1 MEMEVIN
8 LTAVGQ
14 AGASFAARVGA
25 EAGTDVYSCYQCGK
39 CSAGC
44 PISYAMDYQPRQIMR
59 LLQLGLKD
67 PALNSSTIWLCA
79 SCATCTTRCP
89 REVKIASVMDVLR
102 ATARREGYQP
112 KERGVAVF
120 HRAFLNTVAFAGRS
134 YELGM
139 VLGYKLGTLPAKPLK
154 DIDLGLTMFRQGKL
168 KILPERLKEAGAI
181 RDIFTRVAE
190 AEQAELEKERGGHA
204 AAGTGG
210 HS

>member
-1 MEMEVIN
+1 MEMEVLN
-8 LTAVGQ
+8 LTAVGP
-14 AGASFAARVGA
+14 AGASFAAQVGA

-59 LLQLGLKD
+59 LAQLGLKD
-67 PALNSSTIWLCA
+67 EALKSSTIWLCA

-102 ATARREGYQP
+102 AMARREGYP
-112 KERGVAVF
+112 IKERGIGVF
-120 HRAFLNTVAFAGRS
+120 NRAFLNAVAFGGRS

-139 VLGYKLGTLPAKPLK
+139 IIGYKLGTFELFK
-154 DIDLGLTMFRQGKL
+154 DLDLGLTWVRQGKL
-168 KILPERLKEAGAI
+168 KFIPERIRDAAAI
-181 RDIFTRVAE
+181 RDIFAKTRE
-190 AEQAELEKERGGHA
+190 LELAELAKQRGQT
-204 AAGTGG
+204 AGGGTEG